1 MPRNDNVQI
10 LLGLQQLRGCV
21 SISVFSFR
29 FPFPVSG
36 SFSFPAFPYAHILHS
51 YLHLKTR
58 EAQIY
63 FTTYRVS
70 EIDIVHTNLVDRCG
84 T

>member
-29 FPFPVSG
+29 FPFPVSV
-36 SFSFPAFPYAHILHS
+36 SFPFPAFPYAHCKATPSKSLAG
-51 YLHLKTR
+51 L
-58 EAQIY
+58 Q
-63 FTTYRVS
+63 
-70 EIDIVHTNLVDRCG
+70 
-84 T
+84 